1 MNRMRRSGLI
11 VIGWIGLALVSGTV
25 EAQTASSAGGGERNY
40 GGSSG
45 SQILQEQMYEARM
58 AEILGEP
65 SQGQGMESQKGMK
78 GAEESSQ
85 KMQREPAQAGSQ
97 GQQGMKGGG
106 SPMEHDKGVGDK
118 MMGEKSN
125 RKQ

>member
-1 MNRMRRSGLI
+1 MNRMRRSGFI

-25 EAQTASSAGGGERNY
+25 GAQTGSSAGGGERNY

-85 KMQREPAQAGSQ
+85 KMQREPTQAGSQ
-97 GQQGMKGGG
+97 GQQGVKGGG
-106 SPMEHDKGVGDK
+106 SPMEHDTGAGDK
-118 MMGEKSN
+118 MMEKSKG
-125 RKQ
+125 KQ

>member
-1 MNRMRRSGLI
+1 MNRMGRSGLI

-25 EAQTASSAGGGERNY
+25 GAQTGSSAGGGERNY

-65 SQGQGMESQKGMK
+65 AQGQGMESQKGMK

-85 KMQREPAQAGSQ
+85 MMQREPAQAGSR
-97 GQQGMKGGG
+97 GQQGVKGGG
-106 SPMEHDKGVGDK
+106 SPMEHDKGASDK
-118 MMGEKSN
+118 MMGEKSKG
-125 RKQ
+125 KQ